1 MRKYFIVVVLAS
13 SIIYGHCQVPGGITT
28 QDPNSPEYMMRAR
41 KAAKEV
47 SSSGKNLMIPIK
59 TTNCNILDI
68 EPERVVLPKSQ
79 IMRAKGK
86 HTLLP
91 NHSFDSAE
99 EGFTKVN
106 DDIY

>member
-86 HTLLP
+86 HT
-91 NHSFDSAE
+91 FDSAE